1 MADYSHLHPTM
12 VCNKAFRNGAHPNTV
27 HAKAGKHFQLCMTE
41 GDINYAD
48 FGITVLVVDSWL
60 AWSGVGPVLSSDTDP
75 LFSTRPPHCLTVS

>member
-12 VCNKAFRNGAHPNTV
+12 VCNQAFRNGAHPDTV

-48 FGITVLVVDSWL
+48 IDNTILESQYW
-60 AWSGVGPVLSSDTDP
+60 
-75 LFSTRPPHCLTVS
+75 